1 MTKSSINSPEKQ
13 CNESLIDLTPVPSVM
28 KLSPYVQGESSIQG
42 VENPIK
48 LSSNES
54 AHGPSTRAI
63 QAYQAFSTQ
72 LNRYPDG
79 SQRELREAIGR
90 VHGLNADRIICGN
103 GSEELILLTV
113 RAYLRS
119 GDQALMSE
127 NGFIMSNIHSIAQG
141 AEVIIAPEK
150 SYRVD
155 VTALLERVTE
165 KTRFCTIANPNNP
178 TGTYISES
186 EMRRLHAGLPGNCL
200 LLIDNAYAE
209 YVDQKDFANGA
220 ALVDEFENVVMTRTF
235 SKIYGLAGL
244 RIGWA
249 YCRPETISVLQRIR
263 TPFNTNGPAL
273 AAAAAA
279 VQDTEYTRKIK
290 EHNAN
295 SLRRISAELIRLGI
309 EVIPSVA
316 NFYLLRFDPE
326 SGKSGSEAAAFLQS
340 RGIIPRP
347 AGGSDVFLRITVGLD
362 HENDAVIEALT
373 EYMEAQGNKPN
384 G

>member
-1 MTKSSINSPEKQ
+1 MTIATETKANQARNDPMST
-13 CNESLIDLTPVPSVM
+13 LTPVPSIL
-28 KLSPYVQGESSIQG
+28 KLSPYVQGQCSIDG

-54 AHGPSTRAI
+54 SHGPSPMALK
-63 QAYQAFSTQ
+63 AFNQCATE

-79 SQRELREAIGR
+79 SQHKLREAIAGI
-90 VHGLNADRIICGN
+90 HGLDADRIICGN
-103 GSEELILLTV
+103 GSEELILLCV

-119 GDQALMSE
+119 GDEALMSE

-141 AEVIIAPEK
+141 AELVIAPEK
-150 SYRVD
+150 FYRVD
-155 VTALLERVTE
+155 VDAMLERVTS

-178 TGTYISES
+178 TGTYISDS
-186 EMRRLHAGLPGNCL
+186 EIRRLHAGLPDSCL
-200 LLIDNAYAE
+200 FLIDNAYAE
-209 YVDQKDFANGA
+209 YVDREDFSTGT

-235 SKIYGLAGL
+235 SKIYGLSGL

-249 YCRPETISVLQRIR
+249 YCPMEVIAILQRIR

-273 AAAAAA
+273 AAAEAAI
-279 VQDTEYTRKIK
+279 QDTEFTYRVKQ
-290 EHNAN
+290 HNAA
-295 SLRRISAELIRLGI
+295 SVQRIDTALSQLGI

-316 NFYLLRFDPE
+316 NFYLMKFDSE
-326 SGKSGSEAAAFLQS
+326 KGKTGSEAAAFLQA

-347 AGGSDVFLRITVGLD
+347 AGGSDAFLRITVGLD

-373 EYMEAQGNKPN
+373 DYMAA
-384 G
+384 